1 MDSHETK
8 IYHAI
13 LIAAVILGI
22 VVAYFIITIV
32 KSQRRHLKLQK
43 ANLLVEITTLENE
56 RKRIVSDLHDELG
69 PLLSVVKLH
78 IMSLDTQ
85 DKEDIK
91 LINKATDNL
100 DNILDRIRNICNQL
114 MPQALIRKGLIMAI
128 NEFISDLEN
137 KTPITISF
145 RYEDLNIPETSE
157 IHLYRMIQEIINNA
171 IKHSEASKLNIH
183 LFKKN
188 NKLVV
193 SVKDDGKGFS
203 TAEVAETSRG
213 LGLKNILSRVD
224 VLQGDIYLTSD
235 STNGTSY
242 TIEIPND

>member
-13 LIAAVILGI
+13 LIAAIILGI
-22 VVAYFIITIV
+22 VVAYFIITII
-32 KSQRRHLKLQK
+32 KSQRRHLKLQQ

-69 PLLSVVKLH
+69 PLLSVVKFH
-78 IMSLDTQ
+78 IMSLDTK
-85 DKEDIK
+85 DEEDIK
-91 LINKATDNL
+91 LIDKATDNL
-100 DNILDRIRNICNQL
+100 DNILDRIRDICNQL
-114 MPQALIRKGLIMAI
+114 MPQALIRKGLVMAI

-137 KTPITISF
+137 KTPIVMSF
-145 RYEDLNIPETSE
+145 RYEDISIPQTAE

-171 IKHSEASKLNIH
+171 IKHSGATKMDIH
-183 LFKKN
+183 LYKKN
-188 NKLVV
+188 DKLVV
-193 SVKDDGKGFS
+193 SLKDNGIGFS
-203 TAEVAETSRG
+203 TTEVAENSRG

-224 VLQGDIYLTSD
+224 VLEGDIYLTSD